1 MILGVVAVLQS
12 SMWMVVGS
20 NLGLDIFVAAKTPL
34 NIIVA
39 LLCLDSLHHVRD
51 FIMLIMDSR

>member
-12 SMWMVVGS
+12 SRWMVVGS
-20 NLGLDIFVAAKTPL
+20 NLELDIFVAAKTPL

-39 LLCLDSLHHVRD
+39 LLCLDSLHRVRD